1 MKQTIYIMSSLHRWN
16 DDRTY
21 YREALSLKK
30 YYKVVICGVGN
41 FYFKKIGNVEIY
53 GVPER
58 KKIYKRI
65 LSWFKL
71 LKLALKIPA
80 SIYHFHDPELI
91 LISIIIKILKKDS
104 KIIYDIHEKILDT
117 IQEKIWISK
126 PLRRIMFY
134 LWPILETYSIKR
146 YIDYIVTASDD
157 IAMEYQKYKN
167 KVVIIRNYAH
177 SDFFKYNDS
186 KIIEKKHNLYNN
198 SLIVIYAGSLMRA
211 KGILEIVKAIKYVDR
226 KYDIKLILTNNFNNT
241 DFEKKVKKCANNQV
255 IFTGRLPYKEV
266 FEYLKMSDIG
276 LVCYYPISNYLNGI
290 DRMLKIFE
298 YMSVGLPIIISN
310 FPTWN
315 NFIAKNQCGITVDP
329 MSPKSIAKAIE
340 WFISHPEEMVKMG
353 ENGKKAI
360 KEKYNWDMESQKLVN
375 VYRKLLK

>member
-1 MKQTIYIMSSLHRWN
+1 MKQTIFIMSSLHRW
-16 DDRTY
+16 DDSRIY
-21 YREALSLKK
+21 YKEALCLNKE
-30 YYKVVICGVGN
+30 YKIVICGVSD
-41 FYFKKIGNVEIY
+41 FCFKRVNNIEIY
-53 GVPER
+53 GLSER
-58 KKIYKRI
+58 KKVYKRV

-80 SIYHFHDPELI
+80 SIYHF
-91 LISIIIKILKKDS
+91 S
-104 KIIYDIHEKILDT
+104 KIIYDIHENISST
-117 IQEKIWISK
+117 IPEKIRIPK
-126 PLRRIMFY
+126 PIRKVLFY

-157 IAMEYQKYKN
+157 IAMLYQKYKN
-167 KVVIIRNYAH
+167 KVVIIRNFAY
-177 SDFFKYNDS
+177 SDFLKYNDS

-198 SLIVIYAGSLMRA
+198 SLTVIYAGSLMRA

-241 DFEKKVKKCANNQV
+241 DFEKKVKNIASDRV
-255 IFTGRLPYKEV
+255 IFTGRLCYKKV

-276 LVCYYPISNYLNGI
+276 LACYHPISNYVNGI

-310 FPTWN
+310 FPTWK
-315 NFIAKNQCGITVDP
+315 NFINTNRCGITANP

-360 KEKYNWDMESQKLVN
+360 KEKYNWDMESQKLIK

>member
-1 MKQTIYIMSSLHRWN
+1 MKQTVFIMSSLHRWN
-16 DDRTY
+16 DDRIY

-30 YYKVVICGVGN
+30 DYKVVICGVGN
-41 FYFKKIGNVEIY
+41 FYFKKIGNIEIY

-65 LSWFKL
+65 LSWLKL
-71 LKLALKIPA
+71 LRLALKIKA

-91 LISIIIKILKKDS
+91 IISIIIKILKKNS
-104 KIIYDIHEKILDT
+104 KIIYDIHENILSTIPEKIGIPKPMRKIL
-117 IQEKIWISK
+117 
-126 PLRRIMFY
+126 LY
-134 LWPILETYSIKR
+134 LWPILETYFIKR
-146 YIDYIVTASDD
+146 NIDYIVTASDD
-157 IAMEYQKYKN
+157 ISLEYQKYKN
-167 KVVIIRNYAH
+167 KVVIIRNFAY
-177 SDFFKYNDS
+177 SGFLKYGDS
-186 KIIEKKHNLYNN
+186 KIVEKKHNLYND
-198 SLIVIYAGSLMRA
+198 SLVIIYAGSLMRK
-211 KGILEIVKAIKYVDR
+211 KGVLEIVKAINHIKKYNV
-226 KYDIKLILTNNFNNT
+226 KLVLTNNFKNKT
-241 DFEKKVKKCANNQV
+241 FEKEVKKYENNQV

-266 FEYLKMSDIG
+266 FRYLKMSDIG
-276 LVCYYPISNYLNGI
+276 LACYHPISNYINGI

-340 WFISHPEEMVKMG
+340 WFISHPKEMKKMG
-353 ENGKKAI
+353 DKGKKAV
-360 KEKYNWDMESQKLVN
+360 KEKYNWDTESQKLIN